1 MANAS
6 FVEKQRNK
14 CPICAIAKNVKNI
27 HWTTFALNARKKP
40 YLKIPQD
47 FHRKIIMGAIEEN

>member
-1 MANAS
+1 MATAS

-14 CPICAIAKNVKNI
+14 CPICVIAKNVKSI
-27 HWTTFALNARKKP
+27 HWAIFALNARKKP

-47 FHRKIIMGAIEEN
+47 FHLKIIMGAIEGN